1 MFGEKSHNQG
11 WEGGSLKIL
20 FTDWA
25 QTNTRYWLA
34 GLNENIRTEKM
45 AKVVAHLKCT
55 YHRVRL
61 GGGGNRVVGCGYNNF
76 AATNPMADTVKCS
89 ITVTTDGTE
98 HCACTA
104 MHNVLLKWDPWD
116 SLCGVGSWVGA
127 CGLGELSGV
136 HKNPIQPSSSLQN
149 IDNDIMKLK
158 VWIDKISYVL

>member
-1 MFGEKSHNQG
+1 MPVKSQ
-11 WEGGSLKIL
+11 EM
-20 FTDWA
+20 T
-25 QTNTRYWLA
+25 
-34 GLNENIRTEKM
+34 
-45 AKVVAHLKCT
+45 KVLPHLKCT

-61 GGGGNRVVGCGYNNF
+61 GGGGNRVVGCGYNSF
-76 AATNPMADTVKCS
+76 APTKPMADTVKCS

-136 HKNPIQPSSSLQN
+136 HKNPRQPSSPLQN

-158 VWIDKISYVL
+158 VWRKNLRSLLAPDGVECWPEKFCTVFTWWANWAARCK